1 MNKILVDTNIL
12 VYAIDEDSKFYSK
25 SQILLFDSNHDLYT
39 TSKNLSEFLAVVT
52 REPIAALPINDALT
66 LVEDFYDILKVLYPD
81 ELSFSIFKELLN
93 RYKPTGLKIHDF
105 EIASIG
111 MANGI
116 YQIATFNVKDFE
128 NIDEINLIKI

>member
-25 SQILLFDSNHDLYT
+25 SQILLFDSNNDLYT

-52 REPIAALPINDALT
+52 REPIAALPINDAVT

>member
-12 VYAIDEDSKFYSK
+12 VYAIDEDSKFYSQ
-25 SQILLFDSNHDLYT
+25 SQILLFDSNNDLYT

-66 LVEDFYDILKVLYPD
+66 SVEDFYDILNVLYPD

-111 MANGI
+111 IANGI

-128 NIDEINLIKI
+128 KIDEINLIKI